1 MNPLPEKNAKSL
13 LRKLFILD
21 AEGAY
26 AAEYPVDD
34 SCEVEFEE
42 FITALD
48 GSSLNDMQTMK
59 LGEHHATLL
68 QGETLCLVAISKGPL
83 RSVELAWSKAILS
96 AMEGYMTQN
105 SEAVEQPEAVIPPEY
120 SEMAKKLDE
129 REKAVQLR
137 EKAATDAEERAW
149 KVIEQEDETVEELKR
164 LKQTLSVVE
173 AKETEERAR
182 FEGEIGKLKME
193 IAEKDVASL
202 DAISSMAVQDELDKL
217 QMERNMLE
225 KRAAELDAKEK
236 DLQER
241 ESALTPTPP
250 GKTTDRQEA
259 GVLRNQLEAAKRSI
273 PPFDVEAARRELD
286 RKATVIQEKTN
297 ELQERENRLNRKE
310 SELQRIIELD

>member
-1 MNPLPEKNAKSL
+1 MNPPPETNAKSL

-21 AEGAY
+21 GEGAY

-34 SCEVEFEE
+34 SCDIEFEE
-42 FITALD
+42 FITALG

-68 QGETLCLVAISKGPL
+68 QGETLCLVAISRGPL

-96 AMEGYMTQN
+96 AMEGYMTQAG
-105 SEAVEQPEAVIPPEY
+105 EAAEEPKAAAPPEH
-120 SEMAKKLDE
+120 SEMAKKLEE
-129 REKAVQLR
+129 REKALELK

-149 KVIEQEDETVEELKR
+149 KVIEQEDETVEELKKLR
-164 LKQTLSVVE
+164 QTLSE
-173 AKETEERAR
+173 LETKEKDERER
-182 FEGEIGKLKME
+182 FEVEIGKLKME

-217 QMERNMLE
+217 QMERNILE
-225 KRAAELDAKEK
+225 KKAAELDAREK

-241 ESALTPTPP
+241 ESALTSTPP
-250 GKTTDRQEA
+250 GRLNDRQDAE
-259 GVLRNQLEAAKRSI
+259 VTRKQVEAAKRSI

-297 ELQERENRLNRKE
+297 ELQERENRLHRKE
-310 SELQRIIELD
+310 TQLQRIIELD